1 MSPTNKNTKGLK
13 NIKKCPNHCGIWI
26 AWNQSLDRF
35 IQAKTGE
42 IHVCPKGRSRQQK
55 ASSKKIKTLKGEQ
68 VIYMDTIGPAIAEIL
83 SVAQEILK
91 LLRKIDGSIT
101 KFQGGID

>member
-1 MSPTNKNTKGLK
+1 
-13 NIKKCPNHCGIWI
+13 
-26 AWNQSLDRF
+26 
-35 IQAKTGE
+35 
-42 IHVCPKGRSRQQK
+42 
-55 ASSKKIKTLKGEQ
+55 
-68 VIYMDTIGPAIAEIL
+68 MDTIGPAIAEIL